1 MTQQRTSQTSYPESD
16 LQIALFDI
24 QSQRVQSQRRAASIY
39 NVPRTTL
46 QDRRA
51 GKRSRRDCEPN
62 SKRLNKL
69 EEEAIVERVL
79 NESLRG
85 FAPIKADVRAMA
97 DKLLQ
102 ERESNSVGKNWV
114 DNFIKRTPELRTR
127 WSRPYDHQRA
137 TCEDPVIIQ
146 RWFDLVKGMKEKW
159 GIVDD
164 DIYNFDETGFMMG
177 KISSQLVVTS
187 SEGFGKKKR
196 VQPGNREWVTV
207 IQGVGASGRQIP
219 PFVIFAGK
227 VLINVWFEDL
237 PADWVLEVSP
247 NGWTNN
253 QLALAWLEHFDTHTK
268 RHTVGGYRLLIIDGH
283 ESHCSVDFQDLC
295 KEKNIVLICMPA
307 HSSHLLQPLDVGCF
321 APLKRRYGDAI
332 SGLARNRTHY
342 ISKEAFLLA
351 FKTAF
356 GQSITK
362 ENILAGFR
370 GAGLVP
376 FDPQAVLSK
385 LDVVLRTP
393 VQSPRQVATWESQ
406 TPRNAREVE
415 AQISLIHQ
423 SVRKRRGS
431 SANSLTDQIA
441 QLSKGAQQMAHKMV
455 LLTEKI
461 TTLQEALDESNKR
474 KSRKRRYV
482 RTEETL
488 TIGEVQEVL
497 AEQAGSSR
505 GDGESASKRVRGE
518 RRCGRC
524 KQTGHNARTCAVEI
538 DSASDSDG
546 SEE

>member
-1 MTQQRTSQTSYPESD
+1 MSQPHQIQQVTSE
-16 LQIALFDI
+16 ADI
-24 QSQRVQSQRRAASIY
+24 QLAIFEINSCRVQSVKRAAEIY
-39 NVPRTTL
+39 NVPRTTV

-51 GKRSRRDCEPN
+51 GKPSRRDCEPN

-69 EEEAIVERVL
+69 EEEAIVERIL
-79 NESLRG
+79 EESARG
-85 FAPIKADVRAMA
+85 FAPTKADVRAMA

-102 ERESNSVGKNWV
+102 ERESNPTGKNWV
-114 DNFIKRTPELRTR
+114 DNFVKRTPELRTR

-137 TCEDPVIIQ
+137 ACEDPVAIQ
-146 RWFDLVKGMKEKW
+146 RWFDLVQAMKQKW

-177 KISSQLVVTS
+177 KISSQLVITG
-187 SEGFGKKKR
+187 SEGYGKKKR
-196 VQPGNREWVTV
+196 VQPGNREWVTA
-207 IQGVGASGRQIP
+207 IQGVGASGRRIP
-219 PFVIFAGK
+219 PFVVFAGK
-227 VLINVWFEDL
+227 VLINVWFENM

-295 KEKNIVLICMPA
+295 KEKNIVLLCMPA
-307 HSSHLLQPLDVGCF
+307 HSSHLLQPLDVACF
-321 APLKRRYGDAI
+321 SPLKRKYGDAI
-332 SGLARNRTHY
+332 SGLARNRTNY
-342 ISKEAFLLA
+342 ISKETFLPA
-351 FKTAF
+351 FKAAF
-356 GQSITK
+356 EQSITK
-362 ENILAGFR
+362 ENIQAGFR

-376 FDPQAVLSK
+376 HNPQAVLSK
-385 LDVVLRTP
+385 LDVVVQTP
-393 VQSPRQVATWESQ
+393 YQSPRRVAAWEAQ

-415 AQISLIHQ
+415 AQIGLIQQ

-431 SANSLTDQIA
+431 SANSLTEQIA
-441 QLSKGAQQMAHKMV
+441 QLSKGAQQMAHKM
-455 LLTEKI
+455 
-461 TTLQEALDESNKR
+461 TLMMEEMSSLREALDKSNKR

-488 TIGEVQEVL
+488 TVGEVQEVL

-505 GDGESASKRVRGE
+505 GDGESASKRVRGQ

-538 DSASDSDG
+538 DSASDSGD
-546 SEE
+546 SDN

>member
-1 MTQQRTSQTSYPESD
+1 MSQPHQIQQVTSE
-16 LQIALFDI
+16 ADI
-24 QSQRVQSQRRAASIY
+24 QLAIFEINSCRVQSVKRAAEIY
-39 NVPRTTL
+39 NVPRTTV

-51 GKRSRRDCEPN
+51 GKPSRRDCELN

-69 EEEAIVERVL
+69 EEEAIVERIL
-79 NESLRG
+79 EESARG
-85 FAPIKADVRAMA
+85 FAPTKADVRAMA

-102 ERESNSVGKNWV
+102 ERESNPTGKNWV
-114 DNFIKRTPELRTR
+114 DNFVKRTPELRTR

-137 TCEDPVIIQ
+137 ACEDPVAIQ
-146 RWFDLVKGMKEKW
+146 RWFDLVQAMKQKW

-177 KISSQLVVTS
+177 KISSQLVITG
-187 SEGFGKKKR
+187 SEGYGKKKR
-196 VQPGNREWVTV
+196 VQPGNREWVTA
-207 IQGVGASGRQIP
+207 IQGVGASGRRIP
-219 PFVIFAGK
+219 PFVVFAGK
-227 VLINVWFEDL
+227 VLINVWFENM

-295 KEKNIVLICMPA
+295 KEKNIVLLCMPA
-307 HSSHLLQPLDVGCF
+307 HSSHLLQPLDVACF
-321 APLKRRYGDAI
+321 SPLKRKYGDAI
-332 SGLARNRTHY
+332 SGLARNRTNY
-342 ISKEAFLLA
+342 ISKETFLPA
-351 FKTAF
+351 FKAAF
-356 GQSITK
+356 EQSITK
-362 ENILAGFR
+362 ENIQAGFR

-376 FDPQAVLSK
+376 HNPQAVLSK
-385 LDVVLRTP
+385 LDVVVQTP
-393 VQSPRQVATWESQ
+393 YQSPRRVAAWEAQ

-415 AQISLIHQ
+415 AQIGLIQQ

-431 SANSLTDQIA
+431 SANSLTEQIA
-441 QLSKGAQQMAHKMV
+441 QLSKGAQQMAHKM
-455 LLTEKI
+455 
-461 TTLQEALDESNKR
+461 TLMMEEMSSLREALDKSNKR

-488 TIGEVQEVL
+488 TVGEVQEVL

-505 GDGESASKRVRGE
+505 GDGESASKRVRGQ

-538 DSASDSDG
+538 DSASDSGD
-546 SEE
+546 SDN